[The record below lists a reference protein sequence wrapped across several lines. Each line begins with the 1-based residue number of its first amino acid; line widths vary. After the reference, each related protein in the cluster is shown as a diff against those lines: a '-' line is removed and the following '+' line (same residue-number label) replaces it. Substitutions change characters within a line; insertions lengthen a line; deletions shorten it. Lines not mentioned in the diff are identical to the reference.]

1 MNRKLFM
8 TPQEAAN
15 AFNNEISAECIRARI
30 KAGICPFGVCVVK
43 PGNAKGK
50 YLISRREVE
59 EIVKTGKIKM
69 LMFNNQQANISND
82 EKSPKSSY
90 LF

>member
-15 AFNNEISAECIRARI
+15 AFNNEISAECIRAWI
-30 KAGICPFGVCVVK
+30 KAGICTFVVCVVK